1 MFKMTIFEKIYNKL
15 IHFASSLGEPRIVLA
30 CFIAVMLFLIVI
42 AFTIYRRKKILSHKQ
57 TLTLKTTPTKSA
69 HVITSHD
76 IRAIAGEDVISTQL
90 DLARAYIEIGKKQ
103 LAQKI
108 LDHAI
113 KQGNLIQ
120 RQEAHQL
127 LKNLS

>member
-1 MFKMTIFEKIYNKL
+1 MIIFEQIYNKL

-30 CFIAVMLFLIVI
+30 CFVAVIIFLII
-42 AFTIYRRKKILSHKQ
+42 AFTMYRRKKIISHKQ
-57 TLTLKTTPTKSA
+57 TLTLKTTSTQST

-103 LAQKI
+103 LAQKM

-113 KQGNLIQ
+113 KQGNLTQ